1 MTLERALARLE
12 RLLRGADRVAP
23 ASILVMLAGSN
34 GAGKS
39 TFHESYLAELGL
51 PFVNAD
57 VIAAELRAG
66 SRAAPTQLA
75 SLPADQAA
83 QRLADEERQASI
95 VLGRSFVT
103 ETVRSDPVGAKVA
116 MLRDARARGFEV
128 WLFFIGISSAAL
140 SRARVRERVASRA
153 GHDVPD
159 RRIEARYPRTLA
171 NLPGAIAA
179 ASVAVLLDND
189 SAEEPY
195 RFVAL
200 FRDGALTRRSRFSPK
215 WASRACS
222 LCMLQRLP
230 TASAAPASR
239 NGGQPRRRRLSAA
252 STPQRAIAASA
263 ARSAGRCMVAR
274 GLSPEEPRE

>member
-1 MTLERALARLE
+1 MALESALARLE
-12 RLLRGADRVAP
+12 RLLRGPERVAP
-23 ASILVMLAGSN
+23 VPILVMLAGSN

-39 TFHESYLAELGL
+39 TFYESYLAGLGL

-66 SRAAPTQLA
+66 SRIAPAQLA
-75 SLPADQAA
+75 SLPPDQAA
-83 QRLADEERQASI
+83 QRLADEQRQASI

-103 ETVRSDPVGAKVA
+103 ETVLSDPLGAKVA

-153 GHDVPD
+153 GHDVPE
-159 RRIEARYPRTLA
+159 RRIEDRYPRTLA
-171 NLPGAIAA
+171 NLPGAVAA

-200 FRDGALTRRSRFSPK
+200 FRDGALATRSRFSPR
-215 WASRACS
+215 WAAGV
-222 LCMLQRLP
+222 L
-230 TASAAPASR
+230 AAKHA
-239 NGGQPRRRRLSAA
+239 QKARR
-252 STPQRAIAASA
+252 T
-263 ARSAGRCMVAR
+263 
-274 GLSPEEPRE
+274 

>member
-1 MTLERALARLE
+1 MALESALARLE
-12 RLLRGADRVAP
+12 RLLRGAERVAP
-23 ASILVMLAGSN
+23 TPMLVMLAGSN

-39 TFHESYLAELGL
+39 TFYESYLAELGL

-57 VIAAELRAG
+57 MIAAELRAG
-66 SRAAPTQLA
+66 ARAPPEPLA

-83 QRLADEERQASI
+83 QRLADEQRQASI

-103 ETVRSDPVGAKVA
+103 ETVLSDPVGAKVA

-128 WLFFIGISSAAL
+128 WLFFIGIGSAAL

-159 RRIEARYPRTLA
+159 RRIEERYPRTLA
-171 NLPGAIAA
+171 NLPGAVAA

-200 FRDGALTRRSRFSPK
+200 FRDGALARRSRLSPK
-215 WASRACS
+215 WARRV
-222 LCMLQRLP
+222 L
-230 TASAAPASR
+230 AAKPAPR
-239 NGGQPRRRRLSAA
+239 PRRS
-252 STPQRAIAASA
+252 
-263 ARSAGRCMVAR
+263 
-274 GLSPEEPRE
+274 